1 FGDGVRVALFAHPQ
15 DSAGRWL
22 WLLHDDAAPDADALG
37 ALMRAV
43 EVAPS
48 VGIAGCKQHT
58 WDEPARVLEVGLS
71 TSRFGRRMTGL
82 DAPEVDQG
90 QHDGR
95 EDVLGVGTA
104 GMLVR
109 QGVWEDLGGTDPALG
124 PYGDGL
130 DLSRRARL
138 AGHRVI
144 VVPGAVVRH

>member
-1 FGDGVRVALFAHPQ
+1 
-15 DSAGRWL
+15 
-22 WLLHDDAAPDADALG
+22 
-37 ALMRAV
+37 
-43 EVAPS
+43 
-48 VGIAGCKQHT
+48 T

-144 VVPGAVVRH
+144 VVPGAVVRHAQASLVWQSPDGQGQRAGWDARRSAQARREAYLHSQLVGVPAVLVPVVVA